1 VTRKLLKCLILEALA
16 WLEEQLAST
25 ERSFSFLTQEKDNF
39 EAPWVKMNLM
49 SDNTSHQLPSDELL
63 ESIQGKNV
71 SSSLNQIKRMLG
83 NMHSSEIAHSLESLP
98 PKERKLLWSM
108 IELEDE
114 GEIIAELN
122 DEIQQELI
130 SEISTNE
137 LIKIIEDLE
146 LDEIVDILQVLPE
159 SKTQNVLSA
168 MSHRDQQR
176 IKEAL
181 VYPEDSAG
189 GLMNTDIISVSP
201 KHSISDVMRY
211 LRAQKKLPH
220 NTDQIFVV
228 SGENKYL
235 GSLPV
240 SSILV
245 SEPLLNTRELMET
258 ATQPLN
264 ANLADKDVA
273 RLFEQNDWVSAPVV
287 DGNACLIG
295 RITIDDVVDVIM
307 EDADQNFLGMAGI
320 AEDTF
325 AAPARAARGR
335 ILWLSINLMTAF
347 IASMTISLFQATID
361 QIVYLAILMPIVAS
375 MGGVAGTQTLTIMIR
390 GLTLQQINSSNFNWL
405 FKREVAV
412 SIVNGMVL
420 SILVGGITYFW
431 FEDIVIALVISIAM
445 VINLICSA
453 IAGILIPII
462 LRRFNQD
469 PAIAGSVVV
478 TTVTDVIGFFSFLGL
493 AAIFLT

>member
-1 VTRKLLKCLILEALA
+1 MV
-16 WLEEQLAST
+16 
-25 ERSFSFLTQEKDNF
+25 DN
-39 EAPWVKMNLM
+39 
-49 SDNTSHQLPSDELL
+49 SSHRFPSDELL
-63 ESIQGKNV
+63 DSIQGKNV
-71 SSSLNQIKRMLG
+71 SSSLNQVKRILG

-98 PKERKLLWSM
+98 PKERQLLWSM
-108 IELEDE
+108 IEIEDE

-130 SEISTNE
+130 AEISPDE

-146 LDEIVDILQVLPE
+146 LDEIVDILQALPE
-159 SKTQNVLSA
+159 SKTQNILSS
-168 MSHRDQQR
+168 MSQRDQKR

-189 GLMNTDIISVSP
+189 GLMNTDIISVRP
-201 KHSISDVMRY
+201 KHSIEVVMRY
-211 LRAQKKLPH
+211 LRAQKKLPK

-228 SGENKYL
+228 SRENKYL
-235 GSLPV
+235 GALPV

-245 SEPLLNTRELMET
+245 SEPSLNTRELMET
-258 ATQPLN
+258 ATKPLD
-264 ANLADKDVA
+264 ADLIDKDVA

-287 DGNACLIG
+287 DKNSHLIG
-295 RITIDDVVDVIM
+295 RITIDDVVDVII

-335 ILWLSINLMTAF
+335 VLWLSINLMTAF
-347 IASMTISLFQATID
+347 IASMTIGLFQATID

-375 MGGVAGTQTLTIMIR
+375 MGGVAGTQTLTIVIR
-390 GLTLQQINSSNFNWL
+390 GLTLQQINSTNLNWL

-420 SILVGGITYFW
+420 SILVGGITYLW
-431 FEDIVIALVISIAM
+431 FESFVLSLVISIAM
-445 VINLICSA
+445 VINLISSA

-462 LRRFNQD
+462 LRKFNQD

>member
-1 VTRKLLKCLILEALA
+1 MV
-16 WLEEQLAST
+16 
-25 ERSFSFLTQEKDNF
+25 DN
-39 EAPWVKMNLM
+39 
-49 SDNTSHQLPSDELL
+49 SSHRFPSDELL
-63 ESIQGKNV
+63 DSIQGKNV
-71 SSSLNQIKRMLG
+71 SSSLNQVKRILG

-98 PKERKLLWSM
+98 PKERQLLWSM
-108 IELEDE
+108 IEIEDE

-130 SEISTNE
+130 AEISPDE

-146 LDEIVDILQVLPE
+146 LDEIVDILQALPE
-159 SKTQNVLSA
+159 SKTQNILSS
-168 MSHRDQQR
+168 MSQRDQKR

-189 GLMNTDIISVSP
+189 GLMNTDIISVRP
-201 KHSISDVMRY
+201 KHSIEVVMRY
-211 LRAQKKLPH
+211 LRAQKKLPK

-228 SGENKYL
+228 SRDNKYL
-235 GSLPV
+235 GALPV

-245 SEPLLNTRELMET
+245 SEPSLNTRELMET
-258 ATQPLN
+258 ATEPLD
-264 ANLADKDVA
+264 ADFIDKDVA

-287 DGNACLIG
+287 DKNSRLIG
-295 RITIDDVVDVIM
+295 RITIDDVVDVII

-335 ILWLSINLMTAF
+335 VLWLSINLMTAF
-347 IASMTISLFQATID
+347 IASMTIGLFQATID
-361 QIVYLAILMPIVAS
+361 EIVYLAILMPIVAS
-375 MGGVAGTQTLTIMIR
+375 MGGVAGTQTLTIVIR
-390 GLTLQQINSSNFNWL
+390 GLTLQQINSTNLNWL

-412 SIVNGMVL
+412 SIVNGILL
-420 SILVGGITYFW
+420 SILVGGITYLW
-431 FEDIVIALVISIAM
+431 FESFVLSLVISIAM
-445 VINLICSA
+445 VINLISSA
-453 IAGILIPII
+453 FAGILIPII
-462 LRRFNQD
+462 LRKFNQD

>member
-1 VTRKLLKCLILEALA
+1 
-16 WLEEQLAST
+16 
-25 ERSFSFLTQEKDNF
+25 
-39 EAPWVKMNLM
+39 
-49 SDNTSHQLPSDELL
+49 
-63 ESIQGKNV
+63 
-71 SSSLNQIKRMLG
+71 
-83 NMHSSEIAHSLESLP
+83 
-98 PKERKLLWSM
+98 M
-108 IELEDE
+108 IEIEDE
-114 GEIIAELN
+114 GMIIAELN

-130 SEISTNE
+130 AEISPDE

-146 LDEIVDILQVLPE
+146 LDEIVDILQALPE
-159 SKTQNVLSA
+159 SKTQNILSS
-168 MSHRDQQR
+168 MSQRDQKR

-189 GLMNTDIISVSP
+189 GLMNTDIISVRP
-201 KHSISDVMRY
+201 KHSIEVVMRY
-211 LRAQKKLPH
+211 LRAQKKLPK

-228 SGENKYL
+228 SRDNKYL
-235 GSLPV
+235 GALPV

-245 SEPLLNTRELMET
+245 SEPSLNTRELMET
-258 ATQPLN
+258 ATKPLD
-264 ANLADKDVA
+264 ADLIDKDVA

-287 DGNACLIG
+287 DKNSRLIG
-295 RITIDDVVDVIM
+295 RITIDDVVDVII

-335 ILWLSINLMTAF
+335 VLWLSINLMTAF
-347 IASMTISLFQATID
+347 IASMTIGLFQATID

-375 MGGVAGTQTLTIMIR
+375 MGGVAGTQTLTIVIR
-390 GLTLQQINSSNFNWL
+390 GLTLQQINSTNLNWL

-420 SILVGGITYFW
+420 SILVGGITYLW
-431 FEDIVIALVISIAM
+431 FENFVLSLVISIAM
-445 VINLICSA
+445 VINLMSSA

-462 LRRFNQD
+462 LRKFNQD

>member
-1 VTRKLLKCLILEALA
+1 MSKNV
-16 WLEEQLAST
+16 SH
-25 ERSFSFLTQEKDNF
+25 SF
-39 EAPWVKMNLM
+39 
-49 SDNTSHQLPSDELL
+49 PSDELL
-63 ESIQGKNV
+63 ESIQGIDV
-71 SSSLNQIKRMLG
+71 SSSLNQIKRMLA
-83 NMHSSEIAHSLESLP
+83 NMPASEIAHSLESLP

-108 IELEDE
+108 IDIHDE

-130 SEISTNE
+130 AEVSTNE

-146 LDEIVDILQVLPE
+146 LDEIVDILQILPE

-168 MSHRDQQR
+168 MSKRDRQR

-181 VYPEDSAG
+181 IYPEDSAG
-189 GLMNTDIISVSP
+189 GLMNTDIISVRP
-201 KHSISDVMRY
+201 KHSLEVVMRY
-211 LRAQKKLPH
+211 LRAQKELPK
-220 NTDQIFVV
+220 NTDQIFVI
-228 SGENKYL
+228 SRENKYL
-235 GSLPV
+235 GSLPI
-240 SSILV
+240 STILV
-245 SEPLLNTRELMET
+245 SEPSLNIRELMET
-258 ATQPLN
+258 ATQPLSADLN
-264 ANLADKDVA
+264 DKDVA

-287 DGNACLIG
+287 DKKSFLIG
-295 RITIDDVVDVIM
+295 RITIDDVVDVIR

-325 AAPARAARGR
+325 AAPARAARSR
-335 ILWLSINLMTAF
+335 VLWLTINLMTAF
-347 IASMTISLFQATID
+347 IASMTISLFQSTID

-390 GLTLQQINSSNFNWL
+390 GLTLQQINATNLNWL

-412 SIVNGMVL
+412 SIVNGLLL
-420 SILVGGITYFW
+420 STLVGGITYIW
-431 FEDIVIALVISIAM
+431 FQEVVISLVISIAM

-453 IAGILIPII
+453 IAGIFIPII
-462 LRRFNQD
+462 LRKFNQD

-493 AAIFLT
+493 ATIFLT

>member
-1 VTRKLLKCLILEALA
+1 MI
-16 WLEEQLAST
+16 
-25 ERSFSFLTQEKDNF
+25 DHN
-39 EAPWVKMNLM
+39 
-49 SDNTSHQLPSDELL
+49 SHQFPSDELI

-98 PKERKLLWSM
+98 PKERKLLWTM
-108 IELEDE
+108 IEIQDE

-130 SEISTNE
+130 AEISTDE

-146 LDEIVDILQVLPE
+146 LDEIVDILQALPE
-159 SKTQNVLSA
+159 SKTQSILST
-168 MSHRDQQR
+168 MSKRDSKR

-181 VYPEDSAG
+181 IYPEDSAG
-189 GLMNTDIISVSP
+189 GLMNTDIISVRP
-201 KHSISDVMRY
+201 KHSLEVVMRY
-211 LRAQKKLPH
+211 LRAQKQLPK

-235 GSLPV
+235 GSLPI

-245 SEPLLNTRELMET
+245 SEPSLNTRELMET
-258 ATQPLN
+258 ATQPL
-264 ANLADKDVA
+264 AADLGDKDVA

-287 DGNACLIG
+287 DENSYLIG
-295 RITIDDVVDVIM
+295 RITIDDVVDVIL

-320 AEDTF
+320 TEDTF

-335 ILWLSINLMTAF
+335 VVWLAINLMTAF

-390 GLTLQQINSSNFNWL
+390 GLALQQINSTNIKWL

-412 SIVNGMVL
+412 SIANGLLL
-420 SILVGGITYFW
+420 SILVGGITYLW
-431 FEDIVIALVISIAM
+431 FEEIVISLLICVAM
-445 VINLICSA
+445 VINLISSA
-453 IAGILIPII
+453 VAGIFIPIV
-462 LRRFNQD
+462 LRKFKQD

-478 TTVTDVIGFFSFLGL
+478 TTFTDVIGFFSFLGL
-493 AAIFLT
+493 ATIFLT

>member
-1 VTRKLLKCLILEALA
+1 MV
-16 WLEEQLAST
+16 
-25 ERSFSFLTQEKDNF
+25 DN
-39 EAPWVKMNLM
+39 
-49 SDNTSHQLPSDELL
+49 SSHQFPSDELL

-71 SSSLNQIKRMLG
+71 SSSLNQVKRMLG

-98 PKERKLLWSM
+98 PKERQLLWSM
-108 IELEDE
+108 IEIEDE

-130 SEISTNE
+130 AEISPDE

-146 LDEIVDILQVLPE
+146 LDEIVDILQALPE
-159 SKTQNVLSA
+159 SKTQNILSS
-168 MSHRDQQR
+168 MSQRDQKR

-189 GLMNTDIISVSP
+189 GLMNTDIISVRP
-201 KHSISDVMRY
+201 KHSIEVVMRY
-211 LRAQKKLPH
+211 LRAQKKLPK

-228 SGENKYL
+228 SRENKYL
-235 GSLPV
+235 GALPV

-245 SEPLLNTRELMET
+245 SEPSLNTRELMET
-258 ATQPLN
+258 ATKPLD
-264 ANLADKDVA
+264 ADLIDKDVA

-287 DGNACLIG
+287 DKNSHLIG
-295 RITIDDVVDVIM
+295 RITIDDVVDVII

-335 ILWLSINLMTAF
+335 VLWLSINLMTAF
-347 IASMTISLFQATID
+347 IASMTIGLFQATID

-375 MGGVAGTQTLTIMIR
+375 MGGVAGTQTLTIVIR
-390 GLTLQQINSSNFNWL
+390 GLTLQQINSTNLNWL

-412 SIVNGMVL
+412 SIVNGILL
-420 SILVGGITYFW
+420 SILVGGITYLW
-431 FEDIVIALVISIAM
+431 FESFVLSLVISIAM
-445 VINLICSA
+445 VINLISSA
-453 IAGILIPII
+453 FAGILIPII
-462 LRRFNQD
+462 LRKFNQD

>member
-1 VTRKLLKCLILEALA
+1 MV
-16 WLEEQLAST
+16 
-25 ERSFSFLTQEKDNF
+25 DN
-39 EAPWVKMNLM
+39 
-49 SDNTSHQLPSDELL
+49 SSHRFPSDELL

-71 SSSLNQIKRMLG
+71 SSSLNQVKRILG

-98 PKERKLLWSM
+98 PKERQLLWSM
-108 IELEDE
+108 IEIEDE

-130 SEISTNE
+130 AEISPDE

-146 LDEIVDILQVLPE
+146 LDEIVDILQALPE
-159 SKTQNVLSA
+159 SKTQNILSS
-168 MSHRDQQR
+168 MSQRDQKR
-176 IKEAL
+176 IKGAL

-189 GLMNTDIISVSP
+189 GLMNTDIISVRP
-201 KHSISDVMRY
+201 KHSIEVVMRY
-211 LRAQKKLPH
+211 LRAQKKLPK

-228 SGENKYL
+228 SRENKYL
-235 GSLPV
+235 GALPV

-245 SEPLLNTRELMET
+245 SEPSLNTRELMET
-258 ATQPLN
+258 ATKPLD
-264 ANLADKDVA
+264 ADLIDKDVA

-287 DGNACLIG
+287 DKNSHLIG
-295 RITIDDVVDVIM
+295 RITIDDVVDVII

-335 ILWLSINLMTAF
+335 VLWLSINLMTAF
-347 IASMTISLFQATID
+347 IASMTIGLFQATID
-361 QIVYLAILMPIVAS
+361 EIVYLAILMPIVAS
-375 MGGVAGTQTLTIMIR
+375 MGGVAGTQTLTIVIR
-390 GLTLQQINSSNFNWL
+390 GLTLQQINSTNLNWL

-412 SIVNGMVL
+412 SIVNGILL
-420 SILVGGITYFW
+420 SILVGGITYLW
-431 FEDIVIALVISIAM
+431 FESFVLSLVISIAM
-445 VINLICSA
+445 VINLISSA
-453 IAGILIPII
+453 FAGILIPII
-462 LRRFNQD
+462 LRKFNQD

>member
-1 VTRKLLKCLILEALA
+1 MV
-16 WLEEQLAST
+16 
-25 ERSFSFLTQEKDNF
+25 DN
-39 EAPWVKMNLM
+39 
-49 SDNTSHQLPSDELL
+49 SSHRFPSDELL
-63 ESIQGKNV
+63 DSIQGKNV
-71 SSSLNQIKRMLG
+71 SSSLNQVKRMLG
-83 NMHSSEIAHSLESLP
+83 TMHSSEIAHSLESLP
-98 PKERKLLWSM
+98 PKERQLLWSM
-108 IELEDE
+108 IEIEDE

-130 SEISTNE
+130 AAISSDE

-146 LDEIVDILQVLPE
+146 LDEIVDILQALPE
-159 SKTQNVLSA
+159 SKTQNILSS
-168 MSHRDQQR
+168 MSQRDQKR

-189 GLMNTDIISVSP
+189 GLMNTDIISVRP
-201 KHSISDVMRY
+201 KHSIEVVMRY
-211 LRAQKKLPH
+211 LRAQKKLPK

-228 SGENKYL
+228 SRDNKYL
-235 GSLPV
+235 GALPV

-245 SEPLLNTRELMET
+245 SEPSLNTRELMET
-258 ATQPLN
+258 ATKPLD
-264 ANLADKDVA
+264 ADLIDKDVA

-287 DGNACLIG
+287 DKNSRLIG
-295 RITIDDVVDVIM
+295 RITIDDVVDVII

-335 ILWLSINLMTAF
+335 VLWLSINLMTAF
-347 IASMTISLFQATID
+347 IASMTIGLFQATID

-375 MGGVAGTQTLTIMIR
+375 MGGVAGTQTLTIVIR
-390 GLTLQQINSSNFNWL
+390 GLTLQQINSSNLNWL

-420 SILVGGITYFW
+420 SILVGGITYLW
-431 FEDIVIALVISIAM
+431 FESLVLSLVISIAM
-445 VINLICSA
+445 VINLISSA

-462 LRRFNQD
+462 LRKFNQD